1 MDFFFELRDL
11 VSNERIK
18 LAKPSQTLGRHVDC
32 DIVLDNEEASRQH
45 CRLEIKGG
53 EIYVEDLESTNGT
66 YLNNKEVRKVS
77 HVVGGD
83 IIRIGE
89 QSFLVLTPE
98 VSGNDTIFG
107 ARVAREASSFVVD
120 KSDAEVTSMRMAYPT
135 PPGWSSNDQSAFG
148 DGKKGDEQQ
157 LLGLLKSRN
166 VDETT
171 SAAALMVTNGP
182 RKHSL
187 FVLPRPAGDS
197 QWTLGRSSDSDITI
211 DEITVSSDHAS
222 LSLRDGGWRIED
234 MDSTNG
240 IKVNGS
246 KIKSSPLH
254 PGDRFSVGDVEL
266 LFRPFDSP

>member
-18 LAKPSQTLGRHVDC
+18 LAKPSQTLGRHIDC
-32 DIVLDNEEASRQH
+32 DIVLENEEASRQH
-45 CRLEIKGG
+45 ARVEIRGG
-53 EIYVEDLESTNGT
+53 EIYLEDLGSTNGT

-135 PPGWSSNDQSAFG
+135 PPGWSSKDQSAFS
-148 DGKKGDEQQ
+148 DDSKGDEQQ
-157 LLGLLKSRN
+157 LLGLLKARN
-166 VDETT
+166 VDQSN
-171 SAAALMVTNGP
+171 SAAALMVTNGA
-182 RKHSL
+182 RKHAL
-187 FVLPRPAGDS
+187 FVLPKSSADS
-197 QWTLGRSSDSDITI
+197 QWSLGRSAERDITI
-211 DEITVSSDHAS
+211 DEITVSSNHAN
-222 LSLRDGGWRIED
+222 LTLQDGSWRLD
-234 MDSTNG
+234 DNDSTNG
-240 IKVNGS
+240 IKVNGQQT
-246 KIKSSPLH
+246 KSSALN
-254 PGDRFSVGDVEL
+254 PGDRFSVGDVQL
-266 LFRPFDSP
+266 LFYPFEVS